1 MNIHIG
7 EKIKERAQELRIGP
21 TELARRINT
30 TKQNIGWIYKR
41 ASLDSLLLYAI
52 SKALDFNFFALYDL
66 SMVENPKIN
75 AYKKELE
82 AVKRDNAALQK
93 ELELVKENNLL
104 LKTIHGLKK
113 DTKIKSKP
121 KRN

>member
-1 MNIHIG
+1 MNTHIG
-7 EKIKERAQELRIGP
+7 EKIKERAHELRIGP

-30 TKQNIGWIYKR
+30 TKQNVGWIYKR
-41 ASLDSLLLYAI
+41 ASLDSLLLYEI
-52 SKALDFNFFALYDL
+52 SKALDFNFFSFYDL
-66 SMVENPKIN
+66 SKVENPKTN

-82 AVKRDNAALQK
+82 AIKKDNALLQK

-113 DTKIKSKP
+113 DTKTKGKSK
-121 KRN
+121 